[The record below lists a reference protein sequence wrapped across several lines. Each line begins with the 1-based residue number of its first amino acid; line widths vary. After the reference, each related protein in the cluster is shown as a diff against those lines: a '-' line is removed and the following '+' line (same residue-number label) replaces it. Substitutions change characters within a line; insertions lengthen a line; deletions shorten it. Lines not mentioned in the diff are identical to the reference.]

1 MKALLKTAMALPLGA
16 AMFCLSSGDASACA
30 TCFGQTDS
38 PLGQGLNWGIMTLLV
53 VVNGVVAGICSFF
66 VYVARRSAKLEA
78 EDRRNADAAAGS
90 GDAAVSTKT
99 I

>member
-1 MKALLKTAMALPLGA
+1 MRPLLKTATWMPLWIA
-16 AMFCLSSGDASACA
+16 ILSFWSSNAEACA

-38 PLGQGLNWGIMTLLV
+38 PLGRGLNWGIMTLLV

-78 EDRRNADAAAGS
+78 EDRRDTDAL
-90 GDAAVSTKT
+90 AVSGATDPSKKT